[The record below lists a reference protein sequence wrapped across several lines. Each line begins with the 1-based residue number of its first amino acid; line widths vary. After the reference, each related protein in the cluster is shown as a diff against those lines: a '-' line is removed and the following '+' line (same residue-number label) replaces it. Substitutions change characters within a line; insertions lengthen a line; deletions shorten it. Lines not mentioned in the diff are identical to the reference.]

1 MTVKTVGEL
10 KEALKSFNDDMQLD
24 FLAYYMDRGRNN
36 YVVVDRYE
44 VPQGEG
50 VELFVYDNAGYCRIE
65 NLNSSDL
72 MLED

>member
-10 KEALKSFNDDMQLD
+10 KEALKFFHDDMPLD
-24 FLAYYMDRGRNN
+24 FMATYMDRGRSN

-44 VPQGEG
+44 VPQEEG
-50 VELFVYDNAGYCRIE
+50 VALLVYDNAGECRIE

>member
-10 KEALKSFNDDMQLD
+10 KEALKSLNDDMQLD
-24 FLAYYMDRGRNN
+24 FMATYMDRGRSN

-44 VPQGEG
+44 VPQCEG
-50 VELFVYDNAGYCRIE
+50 IALLVYDNAGYCRIE

>member
-10 KEALKSFNDDMQLD
+10 KEALSSFDDNMPLD
-24 FLAYYMDRGRNN
+24 FMATYLDCGRNN
-36 YVVVDRYE
+36 YIVTDRYE
-44 VPQGEG
+44 VPQDEG
-50 VELFVYDNAGYCRIE
+50 IALLVYDDAGYCRIE

>member
-10 KEALKSFNDDMQLD
+10 KEALSSFDDNMLLD
-24 FLAYYMDRGRNN
+24 FMATYLDRGIIN
-36 YVVVDRYE
+36 YVVIDRYE
-44 VPQGEG
+44 VPQDEG
-50 VELFVYDNAGYCRIE
+50 IALLIYDNAGYCRIE

>member
-10 KEALKSFNDDMQLD
+10 KEVLSSFDDNVQLD
-24 FLAYYMDRGRNN
+24 FMATYKDRGRNN
-36 YVVVDRYE
+36 YVTVDRYE

-50 VELFVYDNAGYCRIE
+50 IALLVYDDAGYCRIE

>member
-10 KEALKSFNDDMQLD
+10 KEALSSFDNNMPLD
-24 FLAYYMDRGRNN
+24 FMAEFMDRGRTN
-36 YVVVDRYE
+36 YVVTDRYE

-50 VELFVYDNAGYCRIE
+50 IALLVYNDADYCRIE